1 MIVMYKGINYVP
13 GELTK
18 QYIAWQ
24 VVVTV
29 MSVL

>member
-1 MIVMYKGINYVP
+1 MYKGMNYKP
-13 GELTK
+13 DELRK
-18 QYIAWQ
+18 PYISWQ